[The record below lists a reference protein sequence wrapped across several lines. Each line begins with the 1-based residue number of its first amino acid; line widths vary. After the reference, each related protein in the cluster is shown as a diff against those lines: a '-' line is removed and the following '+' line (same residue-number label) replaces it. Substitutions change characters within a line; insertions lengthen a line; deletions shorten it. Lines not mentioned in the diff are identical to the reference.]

1 MIPFDMKDKHFQ
13 ILESVFL
20 GAIFPICVVI
30 LPILANHKGI
40 LVEDGRF
47 FFSYIGILKMSRFTS
62 FFLISS
68 AFNCIFLK
76 FSNKT
81 RGVLITS
88 LFDTVLYFLLIL
100 FYFLLRTGWEWAYL
114 GGLTFFLLSIPLG
127 ICRVIFIKILPL
139 KRSNNFI
146 KSYYISFSI
155 LLYFEVLCANFCCCR
170 YVTESDVLK

>member
-1 MIPFDMKDKHFQ
+1 MMSKGIIETPFDMKNKRLK

-30 LPILANHKGI
+30 LPILVNHKGI

-47 FFSYIGILKMSRFTS
+47 FFSYIGILKMSRFTT

-100 FYFLLRTGWEWAYL
+100 FYFLLWTGWEWAYYL
-114 GGLTFFLLSIPLG
+114 GGLSVFLLSIPLG

-139 KRSNNFI
+139 KRSKNLI
-146 KSYYISFSI
+146 KFYYISFAI
-155 LLYFEVLCANFCCCR
+155 LLYFILF
-170 YVTESDVLK
+170 